1 MSSPDEWLALLRWR
15 NALLAGAGVC
25 AGAWWSAGRL
35 TGGVAVATMAAFA
48 LTAVA
53 NTTNDIA
60 DAEIDRVAHPE
71 RPLASGAIR
80 AVAAMRFAIACSL
93 VSMVLTAVVAWWL
106 AAVTAGVLAVM
117 WTYSTRLKPHG
128 VPGNLAVA
136 VLGSLPFFYGAAA
149 VGEVRKGAI
158 LVAVAAP
165 LHFAREVAKDL
176 DDAEADGLTRR
187 TLPVTRGPRTARA
200 AVVAGIVTYAV
211 AVGLLATMFPLFA
224 LLLIP
229 TIFLAAL
236 AARRLYRGRAGA
248 AGLLKAAMVIAIAAL
263 VISAR

>member
-35 TGGVAVATMAAFA
+35 TGAVALATLAAFA

-60 DAEIDRVAHPE
+60 DIEIDRVAHPE
-71 RPLASGAIR
+71 RPLASGAIPPR
-80 AVAAMRFAIACSL
+80 AAMRFAIACS
-93 VSMVLTAVVAWWL
+93 VISMALMAFVAWWL
-106 AAVTAGVLAVM
+106 VVMTAVVLGVM
-117 WTYSTRLKPHG
+117 WAYSTRLKPHG
-128 VPGNLAVA
+128 VPGNIAVA
-136 VLGSLPFFYGAAA
+136 ILGSLPFFYGAAA
-149 VGEVRKGAI
+149 VNEPGKGAI

-176 DDAEADGLTRR
+176 DDVRGDLSTRR
-187 TLPVTRGPRTARA
+187 TLPLARGTEAARV
-200 AVVAGIVTYAV
+200 AVVAGVAAYAMAV
-211 AVGLLATMFPLFA
+211 ALLATAYPLFA
-224 LLLIP
+224 LLLVP

-236 AARRLYRGRAGA
+236 GVRRLYRGRSGA
-248 AGLLKAAMVIAIAAL
+248 ARLLKAAMVIAIAAL
-263 VISAR
+263 VVSAR